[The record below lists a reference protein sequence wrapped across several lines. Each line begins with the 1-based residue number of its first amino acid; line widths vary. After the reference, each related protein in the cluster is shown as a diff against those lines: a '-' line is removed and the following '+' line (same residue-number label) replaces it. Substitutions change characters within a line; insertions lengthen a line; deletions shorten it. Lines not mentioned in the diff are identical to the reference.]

1 MAGDEESAVSVIRLV
16 EELDAGPI
24 GAWHDLSIGGDTT
37 AGDVYAEVARLAPEL
52 IDEALA
58 NDSFSPQVGEPTY
71 AEKIGPADRE
81 LDWSRPAKE
90 LHDRIRALSP
100 HIGARGEVEG
110 RQRDRLARPARR
122 RPPRVARGAAG
133 RRDPHVLRRVAP
145 RLTLLTMGW
154 TDWVRGLEIEPSIY
168 AADFSRL
175 GEQLETVMSAGARIF
190 QFDVGDGQFVE
201 PITIGPIV
209 LKSISPL
216 VHELGGV
223 LDCHLM
229 IVTPEKHFEAIA
241 EAGGDSVTVH
251 YEVCDD
257 LPGVIAQARELGLGV
272 GVAFNP
278 ETEPDAVAEA
288 AGGLVDLVLCMS
300 IHPGYSGQPFMP
312 ESIPRVRRLRE
323 LLPDDVHIQVD
334 GGVGPD
340 NVRELRE
347 AGASLL
353 VAGTSVFGQ
362 EDIAAAYREPRRALM
377 LERAVELAERGRGT
391 THPNPVVGAVVVR
404 DGEVVGEGWHE
415 RQGRA
420 ARRGRRA
427 RGSRRGGPRRDAVR
441 DARAVRPPRHDAAVR
456 RRDPRGRDREG
467 RRREPRIRR
476 ATGSHGC
483 ARPASRSS
491 WPISGRRARRTR
503 PGSPGRGSGGR
514 S

>member
-1 MAGDEESAVSVIRLV
+1 MRLAVAATAPLGADVLERLAAKHEVAFLLTRPDRPRGRGRQVGAPPAKEVAERLGIPVRQDERLDESFSFDGIDTIVVVAYGALIPSSLLDQATWLNVHPSRLPRWRGAAPIERAIMAGDEESAVSVISLV

-24 GAWHDLSIGGDTT
+24 GATHDLRIGGDTT
-37 AGDVYAEVARLAPEL
+37 AGDVYAEVGRLAPEL

-58 NDSFSPQVGEPTY
+58 NDSFSPQVGE
-71 AEKIGPADRE
+71 ADVRRE
-81 LDWSRPAKE
+81 DRPGRPRAR
-90 LHDRIRALSP
+90 LVAPGQGAPRPHPRALSP
-100 HIGARGEVEG
+100 HRRARRG
-110 RQRDRLARPARR
+110 RGPQRHRLALATGRRPARA
-122 RPPRVARGAAG
+122 ARGAARG
-133 RRDPHVLRRVAP
+133 RHPYGLRSLAP

-154 TDWVRGLEIEPSIY
+154 TDWVRGVEVEPSIY

-175 GEQLETVMSAGARIF
+175 GEQIETVMGAGARIF

-229 IVTPEKHFEAIA
+229 IVSPEKHFRAIA

-278 ETEPDAVAEA
+278 ETEPDPVAEA

-300 IHPGYSGQPFMP
+300 IHPGYSGQPFMQ

-323 LLPDDVHIQVD
+323 LLPDDVYIQVD

-353 VAGTSVFGQ
+353 VAGTSVFGR
-362 EDIAAAYREPRRALM
+362 EDIAAAYRDLAAL
-377 LERAVELAERGRGT
+377 
-391 THPNPVVGAVVVR
+391 
-404 DGEVVGEGWHE
+404 
-415 RQGRA
+415 
-420 ARRGRRA
+420 
-427 RGSRRGGPRRDAVR
+427 
-441 DARAVRPPRHDAAVR
+441 
-456 RRDPRGRDREG
+456 
-467 RRREPRIRR
+467 
-476 ATGSHGC
+476 
-483 ARPASRSS
+483 
-491 WPISGRRARRTR
+491 
-503 PGSPGRGSGGR
+503 
-514 S
+514 